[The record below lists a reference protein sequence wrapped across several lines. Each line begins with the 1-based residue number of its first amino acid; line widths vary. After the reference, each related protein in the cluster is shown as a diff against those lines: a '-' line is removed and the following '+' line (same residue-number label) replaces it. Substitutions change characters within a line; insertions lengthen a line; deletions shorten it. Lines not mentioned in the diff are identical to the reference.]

1 MCKASVLGKFVSK
14 TYSQV
19 ATLLQV
25 ASTSWETCRPDLS
38 NTYPKWIKM
47 VDVECLNQ
55 MSSQVEQIFTGA
67 GAAWP
72 VFAS

>member
-38 NTYPKWIKM
+38 NTYPKWWMLMLK
-47 VDVECLNQ
+47 Q
-55 MSSQVEQIFTGA
+55 MSSQVEQILTGA

-72 VFAS
+72 N